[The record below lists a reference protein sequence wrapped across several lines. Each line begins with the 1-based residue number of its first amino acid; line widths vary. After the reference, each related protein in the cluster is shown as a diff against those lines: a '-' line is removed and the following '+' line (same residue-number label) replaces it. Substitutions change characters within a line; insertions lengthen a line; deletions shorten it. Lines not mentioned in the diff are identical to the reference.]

1 MTVKSETILRPE
13 RFEAAPEVGDRLEQA
28 IRGAL
33 RAIDRNLPRFTE
45 RFPAPASVHNVY
57 PAMDN
62 VEWTSSFWTGMLW
75 LAYELTGAETYRRA
89 AEVQLESYYRRVA
102 ERSHTDTHDL
112 GFLYSLSCI
121 AAYKLTR
128 NLTARQSALAAAEL
142 LAERYFPKA
151 GIIQAWG
158 DLSDPAQRGR
168 MIIDC
173 LMNLPLLYWAAGQS
187 GDSRVHELAYTH
199 AKQAARYIVRQ
210 DASTFHT
217 YYMDAETGAPLAG
230 DTHQGYSDDSCWA
243 RGQAWGIYGFALSYR
258 YTGDRIFLE
267 LARCLAHY
275 FLNRLPA
282 DGVPYWDLIFSD
294 GLEERDSSAAAIAVC
309 GLLELAK
316 LLPTDDP
323 GRDLYRKAALTILDS
338 LATNYTAADDPS
350 VDGLLLHAVY
360 HKSSGKGV
368 DECCIW
374 GDYFYLEA
382 LARLRKDW
390 ALYW

>member
-1 MTVKSETILRPE
+1 MTVKNETILRPE
-13 RFEAAPEVGDRLEQA
+13 RFEAAPAAGGWVERAFCD
-28 IRGAL
+28 AL
-33 RAIDRNLPRFTE
+33 QVIDRNLPRFAVK
-45 RFPAPASVHNVY
+45 FPAPASVHQVY
-57 PAMDN
+57 PALDN
-62 VEWTSSFWTGMLW
+62 IEWTSSFWTGMLW

-89 AEVQLESYYRRVA
+89 AEGQLESYYRRVA

-112 GFLYSLSCI
+112 GFLYSLSCV
-121 AAYKLTR
+121 AAYKLTK
-128 NLTARQSALAAAEL
+128 NQAAKQSALAAAEL
-142 LAERYFPKA
+142 LAGRFFPKA

-158 DLSDPAQRGR
+158 DLNDPAQRGR

-173 LMNLPLLYWAAGQS
+173 LMNLPLLYWAAGQT
-187 GDSRVHELAYTH
+187 GDNRDHELAHTH
-199 AKQAARYIVRQ
+199 AKQAARYIVRE

-217 YYMDAETGAPLAG
+217 YYMDVETGAPLAG
-230 DTHQGYSDDSCWA
+230 DTHQGYSDGSCWA
-243 RGQAWGIYGFALSYR
+243 RGQAWGIYGFTLSYR

-267 LARCLAHY
+267 LARRLAHY

-282 DGVPYWDLIFSD
+282 DGVPYWDLIFTD
-294 GLEERDSSAAAIAVC
+294 GPEERDSSAAAIAVC
-309 GLLELAK
+309 GLLELAG
-316 LLPTDDP
+316 LLPLEDS
-323 GRDLYRKAALTILDS
+323 GRELYRKAALTILAS
-338 LATNYTAADDPS
+338 LATDYTAADDPA

-390 ALYW
+390 TRYW